1 MFSKHLRASLI
12 ATFAVLAIPLAAQA
26 QWWQHHPK
34 YLHAMSNIRT
44 AYWLIA
50 HHERTDP
57 VARPEERTALI
68 AIRYAYQDL
77 KDASIVDDKD
87 IDAQPPAQTNFY
99 DYRGRL
105 HHALDLLRE
114 AHHDIEGEEDDR
126 AALGFRHRAMRDID
140 KATHATEAA
149 IRAWMF

>member
-1 MFSKHLRASLI
+1 MLNNRLKMSLV
-12 ATFAVLAIPLAAQA
+12 AAFAVVAIPVAAQA

-34 YLHAMSNIRT
+34 YLHAMSDIRT

-68 AIRYAYQDL
+68 AIRYAYRDL
-77 KDASIVDDKD
+77 KDASIVDEKD

-114 AHHDIEGEEDDR
+114 AHHDVEGEEDDP
-126 AALGFRHRAMRDID
+126 AARGFRGRAMRDID
-140 KATHATEAA
+140 KAIQATEAA
-149 IRAWMF
+149 IHAWMF